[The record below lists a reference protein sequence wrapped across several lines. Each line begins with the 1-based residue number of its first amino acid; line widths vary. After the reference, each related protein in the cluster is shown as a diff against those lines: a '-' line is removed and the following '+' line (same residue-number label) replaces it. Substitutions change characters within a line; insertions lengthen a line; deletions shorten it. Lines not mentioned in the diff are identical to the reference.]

1 MLNSASATDDTKMK
15 IDCDDFR
22 VSEGKKVGLAQ
33 RPTTVTP
40 LYASRKDYRTLI
52 EKQIAELTLQQSL
65 LYANNRHS
73 LLLIFQA
80 MDAAGKD
87 SAIKH
92 VMSGVNPQGCQVYS
106 FKHPSTAELEHDFLW
121 RTTRC
126 LPERGQ
132 IGIFNRSYYEEVL
145 IVRVQPE
152 ILSSEGLPEDALEA
166 RDFWQQRYR
175 SINDLENHLHR
186 NGTHIIKFFL
196 HLSKEEQRR
205 RLLRRIDE
213 PDKNWK
219 ASMADIEQ
227 RKFWTQYQQAY
238 ETCLGATSTSVAP
251 WYAVPADDK
260 QNAHLIIAHI
270 ILDALKGLRMSYPK
284 ADRARQRELKAIRKR
299 LAK

>member
-1 MLNSASATDDTKMK
+1 MK
-15 IDCDDFR
+15 IDCDAFR
-22 VSEGKKVGLAQ
+22 VLNGKKAALAR
-33 RPTTVTP
+33 RPTTVAP
-40 LYASRKDYRTLI
+40 LYKSRKHYGALI
-52 EKQIAELTLQQSL
+52 DEQIAELTVQQSL
-65 LYANNRHS
+65 LYANNSHS

-92 VMSGVNPQGCQVYS
+92 VMSGVNPQGCQVFS
-106 FKHPSTAELEHDFLW
+106 FMHPSTAELAHDFLW

-152 ILSSEGLPEDALEA
+152 ILASEGLPSEVLEA
-166 RDFWQQRYR
+166 PDFWQQRYR
-175 SINDLENHLHR
+175 SITELEEHLHR
-186 NGTHIIKFFL
+186 NGTRIVKIFL
-196 HLSKEEQRR
+196 HLSKEKQRR

-219 ASMADIEQ
+219 CSMADIEQ
-227 RKFWTQYQQAY
+227 RKSWAHYQEAY
-238 ETCLGATSTSVAP
+238 AACLGATSTANAP
-251 WYAVPADDK
+251 WYVVPADDK
-260 QNAHLIIAHI
+260 QNAHLIISQI
-270 ILDALKGLRMSYPK
+270 ILDALKALRMSYPK
-284 ADRARQRELKAIRKR
+284 SDRARQRELQAMRKQ

>member
-1 MLNSASATDDTKMK
+1 MK

-22 VSEGKKVGLAQ
+22 VLEGKEAGLAK
-33 RPTTVTP
+33 RPTTIKP
-40 LYASRKDYRTLI
+40 LYKSRKRYQSLI
-52 EKQIAELTLQQSL
+52 EEQIAELAVQQTL
-65 LYANNRHS
+65 LYANNSHS

-106 FKHPSTAELEHDFLW
+106 FKHPSTEELEHDFLW

-152 ILSSEGLPEDALEA
+152 ILRSEGLPREALAA

-175 SINDLENHLHR
+175 SITGLEGHLHR
-186 NGTHIIKFFL
+186 NGTRVIKFFL

-219 ASMADIEQ
+219 ASMADLEQ

-238 ETCLGATSTSVAP
+238 EACLGATSTGNSP

-260 QNAHLIIAHI
+260 QNAHLIIAQI
-270 ILDALKGLRMSYPK
+270 ILDALQGLRMSYPK
-284 ADRARQRELKAIRKR
+284 SDRARQRELQAIRKQ
-299 LAK
+299 LTK